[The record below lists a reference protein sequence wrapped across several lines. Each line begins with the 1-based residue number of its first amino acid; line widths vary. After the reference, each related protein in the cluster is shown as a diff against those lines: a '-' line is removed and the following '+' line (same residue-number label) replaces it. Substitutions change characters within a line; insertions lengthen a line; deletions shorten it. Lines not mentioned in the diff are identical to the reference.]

1 MLAFHPELKQRRRQF
16 ASFVHP
22 EKLDFDNL
30 VAREFN
36 DPQLPTLF
44 EGPAEGRRHR
54 DGFGLTDLRMAPRE
68 ALREMHYCIIC
79 HPRDKDSCSKGLR
92 ENDCSAKKNPLGI
105 ELTGCPLNEK
115 ISEAHLLK
123 REGHGIGALG
133 MIMVDNPLC
142 AGTGH
147 RICNDC
153 MKSCIYQKQTPVNIP
168 QIETSILSDVLHLPY
183 GFEIYSLLARW
194 NPLNLRRPFPL
205 PYNGKNILVVGMGPA
220 GYTLAH
226 HLLNEGFG
234 VVGIDGLRIEPLSVR
249 MRGAKRRVPQPI
261 KDINDITGPLDRR
274 TILGF
279 GGVSEYGITV
289 RWDKN
294 FLDINYLLLMRR
306 KKFRLYDGIR
316 FGGTLTLDDAWRSG
330 SITWP
335 SAPAPASRPWRP

>member
-1 MLAFHPELKQRRRQF
+1 
-16 ASFVHP
+16 
-22 EKLDFDNL
+22 
-30 VAREFN
+30 
-36 DPQLPTLF
+36 
-44 EGPAEGRRHR
+44 
-54 DGFGLTDLRMAPRE
+54 FGLSDQRMAPRE

-79 HPRDKDSCSKGLR
+79 HPRDKDSCSKGLL
-92 ENDCSAKKNPLGI
+92 ENDGPVKKDPLGI

-123 REGHGIGALG
+123 REGHGIGALA
-133 MIMVDNPLC
+133 MIAVDNPLS

-194 NPLNLRRPFPL
+194 NPLNIARPFPL
-205 PYNGKNILVVGMGPA
+205 PYNGKNVLVVGMGPA

-226 HLLNEGFG
+226 YLVNEGFG
-234 VVGIDGLRIEPLSVR
+234 VVGVDGLKIEPLDEALT
-249 MRGAKRRVPQPI
+249 GNATNPPQPVQRWSDLY
-261 KDINDITGPLDRR
+261 KPLDER
-274 TILGF
+274 ILEGF

-294 FLDINYLLLMRR
+294 FLTLLHLTLARR
-306 KKFRLYDGIR
+306 DLLRIYGGIR
-316 FGGTLTLDDAWRSG
+316 FGGTLSVDEAWDWG
-330 SITWP
+330 FHHVAI
-335 SAPAPASRPWRP
+335 AAGAGRPTI